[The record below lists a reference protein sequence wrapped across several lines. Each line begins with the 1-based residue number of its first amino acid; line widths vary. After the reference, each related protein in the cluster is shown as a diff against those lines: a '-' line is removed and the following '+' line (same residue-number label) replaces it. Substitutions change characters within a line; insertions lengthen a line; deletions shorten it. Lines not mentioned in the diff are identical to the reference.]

1 MDIFVKLNQKKKR
14 DLIQKLDSVLLCHW
28 NGRKKERKKFL
39 RHEHLIHI
47 KLRLKGGARDV
58 IIRTS
63 RKESKKKKKK
73 KKNGDGLLRMF
84 RASDPIW
91 RDVLGACTH
100 THTQS
105 AVNAN
110 GMRQF

>member
-1 MDIFVKLNQKKKR
+1 MDIFVKLNKKKTR
-14 DLIQKLDSVLLCHW
+14 SNSKIGFCVVVSLEWQ
-28 NGRKKERKKFL
+28 KERKKFL

-73 KKNGDGLLRMF
+73 KKTVMG
-84 RASDPIW
+84 S
-91 RDVLGACTH
+91 
-100 THTQS
+100 
-105 AVNAN
+105 
-110 GMRQF
+110 